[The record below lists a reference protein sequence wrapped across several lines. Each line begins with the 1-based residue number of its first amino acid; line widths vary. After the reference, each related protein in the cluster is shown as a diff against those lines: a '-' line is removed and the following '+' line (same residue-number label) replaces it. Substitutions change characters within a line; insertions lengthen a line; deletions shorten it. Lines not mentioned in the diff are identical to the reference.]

1 MTWIRRPAAV
11 LWVAVWLVSPSATA
25 APTRVPLVI
34 DEAIA
39 GRSVTWPVTTGV
51 PFPRGGLK
59 DPRRCRLVDDR
70 GHEQLLQSRVTATW
84 DAARSSIRWLTIDFL
99 AQPGRRYH
107 LEYGPSVRRKEL
119 SSLTVV
125 ESGSGTEATLVK
137 AGRWIFEFRNNP
149 ARLARIALDADG
161 DAAVDDEEV
170 VCDGAVHYYV
180 DGNGERAESR
190 SGGRV
195 VVEESGPVRACVRVD
210 GIYQPPRG
218 DAIVHHRTRYH
229 ILGVGGL
236 VRAVHEFRVV
246 GSTRGTVFRDI
257 GFELR
262 LPEASPGRWITA
274 PLPDSQPGQQNVATL
289 RGESASLSSVQE
301 TFRHFGNP
309 TCRAAVIDGSGPKD
323 RVLATGK
330 KAGCWM
336 QVGDH
341 RWSITG
347 GLKWFWQQFPKE
359 WEVGGDRMVLHLWS
373 PRGGG
378 LDFGRKGLLETLGTA
393 GRFWLL
399 ERGGDPGKMNPVA
412 GYKVFAGHAAL
423 QRGDVDGLGI
433 NKHHEFYLHFHDT
446 RSSPD
451 VGTEYGRLV
460 EAPPLALATGQWNC
474 STDVFGPL
482 ASRSGDL
489 ETEDPE
495 QIVDRIFDLK
505 RYAQDAF
512 GDYGW
517 WIFGSGP
524 HYSYHWDEK
533 LKRHFASAMR
543 FEYHTYQKE
552 TQLWWCYLRS
562 GERKFHDW
570 ALPSENHWVDVA
582 VSHSPLKYRCAFKGG
597 RPQERLLHFRPGEW
611 AIDSP
616 LFYLRQRDSAEAW
629 LRGGAQF
636 WASYHRT
643 LETTTLAYYLTGDE
657 RFNDVIEYWREYWGE
672 LAGVTSAS
680 QDVKPWYREQ
690 PWFVATGPGE
700 PEVGWAE
707 MIRDYAPFTSGLRHQ
722 MTQFFNLAT
731 LYEHTWDPKIGQ
743 ALRECADVYLDPEH
757 PIGVWRTQEN
767 SPPNFAAAPRL
778 AHFWVP
784 ALWKY
789 DRVTGDPRMPR
800 VFKKYFAACYGTDPF
815 REDIGQYSNVHMG
828 YAWYYTRDPRHLR
841 PARVELDRLMPLAKP
856 LEKPQDLGRRIYNPY
871 APIQSLTAVPR
882 LTWALNDASRRGV
895 PVGPPPRMKP
905 QRTPIALLKAEGVPL
920 RLTVWGFDREP
931 RLVDS
936 EGNRLVVRVTRRDR
950 FATDLQPFDR
960 TTRDFEVF
968 LIECEVPREARA
980 GTYLLVPRLECAV
993 LSTNSRTLH
1002 LNASWPIK
1010 LDAGQRV
1017 WLPPMQVPLRL
1028 QSAVPSAWRLATAE
1042 GVPIPS
1048 RVVPGGLECEAAAGQ
1063 RVVLQ
1068 NALAR
1073 SVWFRLDGL
1082 PAAECWVSLEG
1093 VTKNNPVTA
1102 ARIDAAVSG
1111 TEPVDL
1117 ARRFVSGRFGQAV
1130 PVTEKRDLVLPDH
1143 VVSGGT
1149 LRRLFTSKRGSIE
1162 FWIRKLWD
1170 DRLAGSPR
1178 VTFVDNGLVSAWNA
1192 WRLPVNEW
1200 AHVAVEWRPLKQ
1212 DPTRQAVHVYVNGHD
1227 RKSYRSIWWDGYG
1240 QREFRFPSDG
1250 KWLKRFLCRAPRGA
1264 PFLIDELRVSDVPR
1278 YTDESIALG
1287 HRQLVN
1293 PRRFR
1298 PPSARFEPDS
1308 HTLLLMRLDGNLE
1321 VTWPV
1326 SKPILSGRFEA
1337 RPSSK

>member
-1 MTWIRRPAAV
+1 MTGILKSVAAV
-11 LWVAVWLVSPSATA
+11 WVAVWLVPASVSA
-25 APTRVPLVI
+25 APTHVPLVI

-51 PFPRGGLK
+51 PFPRGGLR
-59 DPRRCRLVDDR
+59 DPLRCRLVDDR
-70 GHEQLLQSRVTATW
+70 GQEQLLQSRVTATW
-84 DAARSSIRWLTIDFL
+84 DAAASSIRWLTIDFL
-99 AQPGRRYH
+99 AEPGRRYH
-107 LEYGPSVRRKEL
+107 LEYGPAVRRTKLPSEL
-119 SSLTVV
+119 AIDA
-125 ESGSGTEATLVK
+125 GSPAGTTLVR
-137 AGRWIFEFRNNP
+137 AGRWLFEFRQNP
-149 ARLARIALDADG
+149 ARLARVALDSDG
-161 DAAVDDEEV
+161 DAVVDDDEV
-170 VCDGAVHYYV
+170 VCNGAVHYYV

-190 SGGRV
+190 SGGRI
-195 VVEESGPVRACVRVD
+195 VVEESGPLRACIRVD
-210 GIYQPPRG
+210 GVYQPRQG
-218 DAIVHHRTRYH
+218 EAIVQHRTRYH
-229 ILGVGGL
+229 ILGSGGL

-257 GFELR
+257 GLELK
-262 LPEASPGRWITA
+262 LPEASAGRWITA
-274 PLPDSQPGQQNVATL
+274 PLPDGQPGQQKVATL
-289 RGESASLSSVQE
+289 RGESASLSSVQQ

-309 TCRAAVIDGSGPKD
+309 ICRAAVVDGSGPKD

-336 QVGDH
+336 QVGD
-341 RWSITG
+341 RGWSITG

-359 WEVGGDRMVLHLWS
+359 WEADGDRMVLHLWS

-433 NKHHEFYLHFHDT
+433 NKHHEFYLHFHDA
-446 RSSPD
+446 RSSGD
-451 VGTEYGRLV
+451 EGIEYGRLV
-460 EAPPLALATGQWNC
+460 EGPPLALASGQWNC

-482 ASRSGDL
+482 AARSGDL
-489 ETEDPE
+489 ETKPPE
-495 QIVDRIFDLK
+495 RIVDRIFDLK

-524 HYSYHWDEK
+524 HYSYHWDAK

-570 ALPSENHWVDVA
+570 ALPSEDHWVDVA
-582 VSHSPLKYRCAFKGG
+582 VSHRPLKYRCAYRGG
-597 RPQERLLHFRPGEW
+597 RPQDQELHFRPGEW

-657 RFNDVIEYWREYWGE
+657 RYNDVIEYWRDYWGE
-672 LAGVTSAS
+672 LAGVTSGS
-680 QDVKPWYREQ
+680 QEVKPWYREQ
-690 PWFVATGPGE
+690 PWFVATEPGE
-700 PEVGWAE
+700 PEVSWAR

-731 LYEHTWDPKIGQ
+731 LYEHTWDKKVGQ

-767 SPPNFAAAPRL
+767 SPPNHAAAPRL

-789 DRVTGDPRMPR
+789 HRVTGDPRMPG
-800 VFKKYFAACYGTDPF
+800 VFRKYFAACYGTDPF
-815 REDIGQYSNVHMG
+815 REDIGQYSNVHIG

-856 LEKPQDLGRRIYNPY
+856 LEKPHDLGRRIYNPY
-871 APIQSLTAVPR
+871 APIQSLTSVPR
-882 LTWALNDASRRGV
+882 LIWALDDASRRGV

-905 QRTPIALLKAEGVPL
+905 QRTPIALFKAEGVSL
-920 RLTVWGFDREP
+920 KLTVWGFDP
-931 RLVDS
+931 QLRLVDF
-936 EGNRLVVRVTRRDR
+936 EGKPVLVRVLRRDR

-960 TTRDFEVF
+960 TTRDFEVY
-968 LIECEVPREARA
+968 LIECEVPADAAA
-980 GTYLLVPRLECAV
+980 GTYLLVPGLECAV

-1002 LNASWPIK
+1002 LNASRPIK
-1010 LDAGQRV
+1010 LDAGQRA
-1017 WLPPMQVPLRL
+1017 WLPPSEALLRL
-1028 QSAVPSAWRLATAE
+1028 QSAVPTAWRLATSD
-1042 GVPIPS
+1042 GMPIPS
-1048 RVVPGGLECEAAAGQ
+1048 RMVPGGLESEVAVVG

-1068 NALAR
+1068 NV
-1073 SVWFRLDGL
+1073 STGGGWFRLDGL
-1082 PAAECWVSLEG
+1082 AAGKCWVSLDG
-1093 VTKNNPVTA
+1093 LMRSPPVTA
-1102 ARIDAAVSG
+1102 AQIAAALPR
-1111 TEPVDL
+1111 TIPVEL
-1117 ARRFVSGRFGQAV
+1117 ARKFVPGRFGQAV

-1143 VVSGGT
+1143 VVADGT

-1178 VTFVDNGLVSAWNA
+1178 VTFVDNGLISAWNA

-1212 DPTRQAVHVYVNGHD
+1212 DSTRRAVHVYVNGHD

-1240 QREFRFPSDG
+1240 RQEFRFPADG
-1250 KWLKRFLCRAPRGA
+1250 KWLKRFLCRASRGA

-1298 PPSARFEPDS
+1298 PPSGRFEPDS

-1321 VTWPV
+1321 ATWPV
-1326 SKPILSGRFEA
+1326 SKPAPGGRFEA
-1337 RPSSK
+1337 R